1 MSTKTLLKR
10 IALVAVSAMG
20 FGLLS
25 SVAPATAST
34 TALTVTSTARAG
46 VGATITF
53 TSDSATTTEIVHWS
67 LISAPTGGT
76 FATGKGTLVA
86 TTGGSKFTANVAHD
100 TNSSN
105 LVAGTYTLLV
115 WANATDST
123 SGSGGAFPAIGMS
136 LQLTQ

>member
-1 MSTKTLLKR
+1 MSTKTTFKR
-10 IALVAVSAMG
+10 IALVAVAA
-20 FGLLS
+20 LS
-25 SVAPATAST
+25 TGVLTSVAPASAVT

-86 TTGGSKFTANVAHD
+86 TTGGSKFTANVAQD
-100 TNSSN
+100 TSAGYN
-105 LVAGTYTLLV
+105 L
-115 WANATDST
+115 
-123 SGSGGAFPAIGMS
+123 S
-136 LQLTQ
+136 LYCCNFSVCQ